1 MDASELGRWTR
12 FAGKGGIGK
21 CTALQ
26 DCIAEE
32 PQDLMFMKVST
43 FIPHYFVRLYAGLRP
58 RHLEFVFFSVSLSQ
72 LTHTL
77 CLGASMHMLQM
88 MRAPVRYCT
97 PPV

>member
-43 FIPHYFVRLYAGLRP
+43 LLQRWLSSLLRRSTSSPPRICLLRRELIP
-58 RHLEFVFFSVSLSQ
+58 

-77 CLGASMHMLQM
+77 CLGASMHMLQV
-88 MRAPVRYCT
+88 MRAPV
-97 PPV
+97 